1 MNRTRLLVT
10 ALLIFLFASC
20 APTAAPA
27 PTFVPSPAPT
37 PAPTATSVPH
47 ASEIRF
53 ALIGNVTPVNVWAL
67 FDAKGYSYNNYAV
80 MSGYW
85 SRLYQLSIP
94 DRSFETMAASGMPS
108 LFVQEGNLYAATVP
122 LRSDLKWTDGTPFT
136 ADDVAFTVN
145 TAVSFQLGFDWH
157 DFYNPDFM
165 DHAEAVDAHTVKFY
179 FKKQPNVG
187 VWQYGALQGPIV
199 QKAYWESKVS
209 ASAALLPPNTLLP
222 QIASLTAQAADMQ
235 SKINTVNAN
244 IAILSTTS
252 SGYIQ
257 GITDIKSLQANLNQT
272 NTALAK
278 AQSQYDSA
286 MDAAR
291 QSLYALD
298 NTNEPTLGDWMPAG
312 QQNGAW
318 INKVNPA
325 HPFNTPKFDNVT
337 YRIYASED
345 DAMKAIQNND
355 IDSILA
361 QSGLSPYGLMV
372 NIPLLSR
379 KTNASY
385 RVGFLVF
392 NLERPELADPVFRQ
406 AFSCTLDPSYNMA
419 TVGFDNIPI
428 KLGSFVLPGQKY
440 WFNPSVQLPCANEN
454 DRASVVDKAVQT
466 FETAGYSWDQIP
478 QYGVFGTGL
487 KLPNGEKFP
496 ALNLLV
502 SNVSTDPVN
511 DPLRLGY
518 FYNDAS
524 DQIIN
529 IAETFGVPISKEVV
543 SSEDLHFA
551 VFSSHQY
558 DMALLEYNVSEYP
571 GYLCDWFKD
580 GNPFG
585 YHSDRLM
592 SACEALNSTS
602 DLTTAQSDVY
612 EIQSILAQD
621 LPFIPLYSGIT
632 CDAYRNI
639 KYPFDS
645 VLGGL
650 SGVYGAPS
658 LAIPAP

>member
-1 MNRTRLLVT
+1 MNRTRLGAA

-20 APTAAPA
+20 APKATPA
-27 PTFVPSPAPT
+27 STSTPSPAPV
-37 PAPTATSVPH
+37 PSATSFPH

-85 SRLYQLSIP
+85 PRLYQLSIP
-94 DRSFETMAASGMPS
+94 DRHFETMAASGMPS
-108 LFVQEGNLYAATVP
+108 PFQQEGNFYTATVP
-122 LRSDLKWTDGTPFT
+122 LRLDLKWTDGTPFT
-136 ADDVAFTVN
+136 ADDVAFSVN
-145 TAVSFQLGFDWH
+145 MAVSFQLGFDWH
-157 DFYNPDFM
+157 DFYNPDFI

-199 QKAYWESKVS
+199 QKAYWESKIS

-222 QIASLTAQAADMQ
+222 QIASLTAQVADMQ

-257 GITDIKSLQANLNQT
+257 GIADIKSLQANLNQT

-278 AQSQYDSA
+278 AQAQYDSA

-298 NTNEPTLGDWMPAG
+298 KQNEPTLGDWIPAG

-325 HPFNTPKFDNVT
+325 HPFYTPKFESAVYKT
-337 YRIYASED
+337 FASEG
-345 DAMKAIQNND
+345 DALTAFQKNEIDMVLVANGLTSDVLSQLGASMPIMKSVNH
-355 IDSILA
+355 S
-361 QSGLSPYGLMV
+361 LS
-372 NIPLLSR
+372 
-379 KTNASY
+379 
-385 RVGFLVF
+385 FLVF
-392 NLERPELADPVFRQ
+392 DSSNLALNNSTLRQ
-406 AFSCTLDPSYNMA
+406 ALACVIDSPAMVNQLNGQVVLLTSFTALSASFFQNSDALIPCNGLDQGSRLSQAVKILQSAGYTWKMGPSQNANGEGLTMPDGEA
-419 TVGFDNIPI
+419 F
-428 KLGSFVLPGQKY
+428 
-440 WFNPSVQLPCANEN
+440 PSV
-454 DRASVVDKAVQT
+454 
-466 FETAGYSWDQIP
+466 
-478 QYGVFGTGL
+478 
-487 KLPNGEKFP
+487 
-496 ALNLLV
+496 NLLV
-502 SNVSTDPVN
+502 SSSETLYTDAQSYIGQRM
-511 DPLRLGY
+511 RLLGIP
-518 FYNDAS
+518 FIAS
-524 DQIIN
+524 DT
-529 IAETFGVPISKEVV
+529 IADSF
-543 SSEDLHFA
+543 DFA
-551 VFSSHQY
+551 VFSSHQF
-558 DMALLEYNVSEYP
+558 DMALLGYHVSEYP

-585 YHSDRLM
+585 YQSDRLQ
-592 SACEALNSTS
+592 SACEALNSS
-602 DLTTAQSDVY
+602 GDLSMAQQDVY
-612 EIQSILAQD
+612 EIQSILVQD

-632 CDAYRNI
+632 YDAYRNI
-639 KYPFDS
+639 EYPFDS
-645 VLGGL
+645 VPDGL